1 MNTMYVFYINILLT
15 LKFDKSFKNKNDGPQ
30 LKNKYNQHFKRERVI
45 YTHTCIYIY
54 LFVYL
59 YIHIY
64 THKYVYINTMYIYTN
79 INNI

>member
-1 MNTMYVFYINILLT
+1 MYVFYINILLT

-54 LFVYL
+54 IYL
-59 YIHIY
+59 YIYIY
-64 THKYVYINTMYIYTN
+64 TYMHINKYVYINTMYIYTN